1 MRRALTVLKMRGS
14 SHDKEIREFTIDGH
28 GMHVGE
34 AFRNVAGIISGSPV
48 QLTLPPE
55 EIKRIRAAVFA
66 QE

>member
-1 MRRALTVLKMRGS
+1 MRRGLTVLKMRGS
-14 SHDKEIREFTIDGH
+14 PHDKEIREFIIDGH

-55 EIKRIRAAVFA
+55 EVRRFRAALLE